1 MKELTPQEAADAA
14 AKAAAAL
21 TAAAPAPAAAE
32 PAGADSPHGLSNAA
46 EIEALAD
53 QLGECADEIHARILR
68 QIRENNGPLSESEQN
83 AARALFDEELLLRQ
97 RADGLYADAAISVVS
112 ELGQQQKHIMALTAN
127 AAETIRKIG
136 HIGHLVG
143 LAGSLVTLGGAVMT
157 HQVML
162 IVPALDKVRKQI
174 ALVDATAKKP

>member
-1 MKELTPQEAADAA
+1 M
-14 AKAAAAL
+14 
-21 TAAAPAPAAAE
+21 
-32 PAGADSPHGLSNAA
+32 SNAA